1 MGVITDAVEG
11 LEKGLESKHPELQKV
26 TTTLVETV
34 NTMLLPLAALN
45 AGHKKIKQYFKND
58 FKKEFNEKTKDI
70 PLEHQK
76 EPKHNI
82 ARAAINGIADT
93 LDQPA
98 LKDAFLNTLAKSVD
112 NQNDDS
118 LYPAYLSII
127 QELGSQGLACFVQF
141 VTKYKQTSPYYPPFY
156 SVKTGKI
163 EFSHLL
169 QTSDTLAIPRKAMLE
184 NWVRLGLITMS
195 PKLEKSQVVAKG
207 WITEKINKINE
218 PPHQSLILS
227 ELRLTD
233 FAVAFIETVAD

>member
-11 LEKGLESKHPELQKV
+11 LEKGLESKHPEIQKA
-26 TTTLVETV
+26 TTTLVEAFNTV
-34 NTMLLPLAALN
+34 LLPLVAFN
-45 AGHKKIKQYFKND
+45 TGRKKIKQYFEN
-58 FKKEFNEKTKDI
+58 FFEQEFNEKTKDI

-127 QELGSQGLACFVQF
+127 QELGSQGLVCFVQF

>member
-1 MGVITDAVEG
+1 MEIGVTDTVEG
-11 LEKGLESKHPELQKV
+11 LEKGLESKHPEIQKA
-26 TTTLVETV
+26 TTTLVETF
-34 NTMLLPLAALN
+34 NTVLLPLVALN
-45 AGHKKIKQYFKND
+45 AGRKKIEQYFENV
-58 FKKEFNEKTKDI
+58 FEQEFNEKTKDI

-141 VTKYKQTSPYYPPFY
+141 VTKYKQAH
-156 SVKTGKI
+156 I
-163 EFSHLL
+163 IHL
-169 QTSDTLAIPRKAMLE
+169 S
-184 NWVRLGLITMS
+184 
-195 PKLEKSQVVAKG
+195 
-207 WITEKINKINE
+207 
-218 PPHQSLILS
+218 ILS
-227 ELRLTD
+227 KRARLSFLICSKLLTR
-233 FAVAFIETVAD
+233 